1 MDDIQ
6 FNGLKYLY
14 LLLVVPTGLTVF
26 YVAVFHRK
34 RTLLKRFADAGVLS
48 RIHVYASESRQRR
61 RAIMVIAAAVLI
73 VVALARPAWK
83 AEPEKLRQRG
93 RDVVFVVDVSH
104 SMSATDI
111 KPDRLSLARLAILD
125 ALEVIEGDRVGLV
138 AFAGNA
144 VTKCPLTFDYGF
156 FRTAVKDL
164 AEDSVTRPGT
174 RIGDAVRK
182 VLTEIFTSKERQFKD
197 IVLITDGEDHD
208 SFPVVAAEDAGKA
221 GVRIIAVGLGDH
233 EKGTRIPV
241 RDEKGNVTFLKDGD
255 EYVYSRLG
263 WRTLQEMALASEGGR
278 PYRVGPGETIDF
290 ASIYRK
296 LIGEAEKTERET
308 EIVKRYRERFQPFIL
323 LGLVMLCMEMT
334 VSERKKR

>member
-1 MDDIQ
+1 MNDWK
-6 FNGLKYLY
+6 FVGLWYLY
-14 LLLVVPTGLTVF
+14 LLLLVLPALAVF
-26 YVAVFHRK
+26 YVAVFRRK
-34 RTLLKRFADAGVLS
+34 RTLMERFADAGVLD
-48 RIHVYASESRQRR
+48 RIHIYASESRQRS
-61 RAIMVIAAAVLI
+61 RALMVIAAAVLI
-73 VVALARPAWK
+73 IVALARPAWR

-93 RDVVFVVDVSH
+93 RDVVFIVDVSR
-104 SMSATDI
+104 SMCATDI
-111 KPDRLSLARLAILD
+111 KPDRLSLAKLAILD

-156 FRTAVKDL
+156 FKTAVNDL

-182 VLTEIFTSKERQFKD
+182 VLGEILISKEKKFKD

-208 SFPVVAAEDAGKA
+208 SFPVVAAEDAGKQ
-221 GVRIIAVGLGDH
+221 GVRIIAIGLGDH

-241 RDEKGNVTFLKDGD
+241 RDGKGNVTFLKDGG
-255 EYVYSRLG
+255 EYVYSRLD

-308 EIVKRYRERFQPFIL
+308 EIVKRYQERFQPFIL
-323 LGLVMLCMEMT
+323 LGLVLLCVEMM
-334 VSERKKR
+334 VNERKLR